1 MQASR
6 LLKILMLLQSRGRQT
21 APQLAAEL
29 EVSTRTVL
37 RDIDELSAAGVPLW
51 GEPGRNGGFQLQAG
65 WSTQL
70 TGMTEREAQALW
82 LAGLPQAAAE
92 LGLGGAAASAR
103 LKLLAS
109 VPAAQRGASDRVAQ
123 RLHLDP
129 LDWYRAAD
137 TPQHLQAVAAAVWQ
151 GRCIRVL
158 YESWKGLQRRQLAPL
173 GLVLKA
179 GAWYLIAVPAGA
191 REPRTYRLASLR
203 GCELLD
209 EAVRRP
215 RGFDLARCW
224 RDSTRRFE
232 AGLRRLAVR
241 VRISPGALGW
251 LLNARIPHE
260 ALAAEG
266 EYRLWFE
273 GEEMALRQLLAFG
286 AEMELLE
293 PLDLRAQLRAQALGV
308 ADLHDSRPAALRARH
323 NA

>member
-51 GEPGRNGGFQLQAG
+51 GEPGRYGGFQLQAG

-70 TGMTEREAQALW
+70 TGMTEMEAQALW

-109 VPAAQRGASDRVAQ
+109 VPAPQRGASNRVAQ

-151 GRCIRVL
+151 GHCIRVQ

-203 GCELLD
+203 DCQPLGEG
-209 EAVRRP
+209 VQRP
-215 RGFDLARCW
+215 HGFDLASYW
-224 RDSTRRFE
+224 QGSTLRFE
-232 AGLRRLAVR
+232 AELRRLAVR
-241 VRISPGALGW
+241 VRASPRALGW

-260 ALAAEG
+260 ALEPEG

-273 GEEMALRQLLAFG
+273 GEEMALRQLLGFG
-286 AEMELLE
+286 AELELLE
-293 PLDLRAQLRAQALGV
+293 PAGLRQQLREQALAV
-308 ADLHDSRPAALRARH
+308 AARY
-323 NA
+323 